1 MPDSRWKLVSIR
13 TLCEEGDPRRKSR
26 SNLWSI
32 FLSTPSARRATERP
46 IRQALELSIFIHA
59 LREEGDDRG
68 TAPSGSRRYF
78 YPRPLRGGRQHAAC
92 GDHAVGLFLSTP
104 SARRATATFAAA
116 VQDLE
121 KFLSTPSARRATT
134 DEQHVLPESGYF
146 YPRPPR
152 GGRQSCPH
160 SRLQRLGISIHAL
173 REEGDLHPGDV
184 DWPPVISIHALR
196 EEGDISSSAV
206 FSAMGVFL
214 STPSARRATPEWR
227 GMLRSGCNFYP
238 RPPRGGRR
246 RGVWLFSTCPHI
258 SIHAL
263 REEGDVCAI
272 YDISELI
279 SFLSTPSAR
288 RATCCGPRGGDSGC
302 YFYPRPPRGG
312 RLNTYEQRLA
322 ATGFLSTPSARRA
335 TATATSLGYSVEIS
349 IHALREEG
357 DCTAQMIDPELVQF
371 LSTPS
376 ARRAT
381 RFGLCAALPV
391 HISIH
396 ALREEGDQCG
406 LTSMPQP
413 PDFYPRPPRGGRPRS
428 GCRSHAAGSHFY
440 PRPPRGGRLPPTMFR
455 RAHTNFYPRPP
466 RGGRRCSAHGCPLAS
481 EFLSTPSARRA
492 TRPQRSPTTRRAISI
507 HALREE
513 GDRHIA
519 GEAAHHADFYPRP
532 PRGGRPSAAAV
543 REMPHEFL
551 STPSARRATVA
562 ASASAGTKRFL
573 STPSARRATRQ
584 KSKKRH
590 SSRFLSTPSARRATD
605 ALPTLSTAWMISIHA
620 LREEGDL

>member
-1 MPDSRWKLVSIR
+1 MTATLRLWK
-13 TLCEEGDPRRKSR
+13 DFYPRPPRGGRLTVPAPESFKDE
-26 SNLWSI
+26 
-32 FLSTPSARRATERP
+32 FLSTPSARRATKRVT
-46 IRQALELSIFIHA
+46 QKG
-59 LREEGDDRG
+59 GD
-68 TAPSGSRRYF
+68 RR
-78 YPRPLRGGRQHAAC
+78 
-92 GDHAVGLFLSTP
+92 FLSTP
-104 SARRATATFAAA
+104 SARRATSRRAIRSLMGAYFYPRPPRGGRHSSPL
-116 VQDLE
+116 LE
-121 KFLSTPSARRATT
+121 VILAQFLSTPSARRATSRRAIRS
-134 DEQHVLPESGYF
+134 LMGAYF

-381 RFGLCAALPV
+381 SSPASSALGL
-391 HISIH
+391 
-396 ALREEGDQCG
+396 RN
-406 LTSMPQP
+406 
-413 PDFYPRPPRGGRPRS
+413 
-428 GCRSHAAGSHFY
+428 FY
-440 PRPPRGGRLPPTMFR
+440 PRPPRGGRLDSV
-455 RAHTNFYPRPP
+455 YVLLS
-466 RGGRRCSAHGCPLAS
+466 RCI
-481 EFLSTPSARRA
+481 FLSTPSARRA
-492 TRPQRSPTTRRAISI
+492 TN
-507 HALREE
+507 
-513 GDRHIA
+513 
-519 GEAAHHADFYPRP
+519 
-532 PRGGRPSAAAV
+532 AV
-543 REMPHEFL
+543 
-551 STPSARRATVA
+551 
-562 ASASAGTKRFL
+562 
-573 STPSARRATRQ
+573 
-584 KSKKRH
+584 
-590 SSRFLSTPSARRATD
+590 
-605 ALPTLSTAWMISIHA
+605 
-620 LREEGDL
+620 